1 MKDARRC
8 RWKAVECLLTAKNC
22 DHHYRNLTIAI
33 AASWHALARQAEAM
47 DELIESWNKED
58 SAAFATTTP
67 RRIFYAA
74 RRPLPKWRSLSRIS
88 GDEAQFGQGGQ
99 LVCDDR
105 SMS

>member
-1 MKDARRC
+1 MNEARRF
-8 RWKAVECLLTAKNC
+8 RMNAAECLLAAKTC
-22 DHHYRNLTIAI
+22 EPAYRGLILAVAT
-33 AASWHALARQAEAM
+33 SWHSLARQAEAT
-47 DELIESWNKED
+47 DALIESWNKED

-99 LVCDDR
+99 LVYDDR